1 MNDITWYTVAVKTP
15 YKSSRKILL
24 SENTSL
30 SALADCI
37 LDTYGIVKDRACFFF
52 SGDTPWEGTL
62 YTDTAEFPKYLNIQR
77 IPFESLAEEESRFVF
92 QVGYEPEFV
101 FDCFIDV
108 STKSGSDAPE
118 VIYSKGGTVSEFLP
132 VDEDELY
139 FEMENCDVDDSSEE
153 ECVVPIYSDIDLVI
167 DRYLRSFVALYGV
180 IPKKKAV
187 EMILYYEPEMPVS
200 EIRQS
205 MRYLPMIDS
214 RKDYTVTQ
222 REIVY
227 TELLEMQSGEYF
239 ALKKV
244 QRGKEYYLPQK
255 EELLLYADPL
265 YVEPTS
271 AFKELESSIGKRV
284 AEELYRMM
292 QGGISPTEAIALE
305 AKILKREP
313 YGEKELTLA
322 ETVEKRIRRWE
333 NRGFPQEV

>member
-1 MNDITWYTVAVKTP
+1 MSSITWYTVTVKTP

-37 LDTYGIVKDRACFFF
+37 LDTYGIVRDRACFFF

-108 STKSGSDAPE
+108 ATKSGSDAPT
-118 VIYSKGGTVSEFLP
+118 VMYSKGGTVSEFLP

-139 FEMENCDVDDSSEE
+139 FEVEDSDVDDSSEE
-153 ECVVPIYSDIDLVI
+153 ECVVPLYSDVDLLI
-167 DRYLRSFVALYGV
+167 DRYLRSFVSLYGV

-187 EMILYYEPEMPVS
+187 EMILSYEPALSIS
-200 EIRQS
+200 EIRRS
-205 MRYLPMIDS
+205 MRYLPMVGS
-214 RKDYTVTQ
+214 RNDYTVTS

-227 TELLEMQSGEYF
+227 TELLDMQSGEYF
-239 ALKKV
+239 ALKKA

-255 EELLLYADPL
+255 EELFLYADPL
-265 YVEPTS
+265 CVEPTD
-271 AFKELESSIGKRV
+271 AFKELEFAVGKRA
-284 AEELYRMM
+284 AEEIYRMM

-313 YGEKELTLA
+313 YGEKELALA
-322 ETVEKRIRRWE
+322 EAAEKRIRRWE

>member
-1 MNDITWYTVAVKTP
+1 MNDITWYTVTVKTP

-24 SENTSL
+24 AENTSL
-30 SALADCI
+30 SALAKCI

-62 YTDTAEFPKYLNIQR
+62 YTDTAEFPKYLNVQG

-101 FDCFIDV
+101 FDCFIEI
-108 STKSGSDAPE
+108 SPKAGSDAPT

-139 FEMENCDVDDSSEE
+139 FEAEVSDDDGSFEE
-153 ECVVPIYSDIDLVI
+153 ECVVPLYSHIDLVV
-167 DRYLRSFVALYGV
+167 DKYLRSFVSLYGV

-187 EMILYYEPEMPVS
+187 EMILYYEPDMSIS
-200 EIRQS
+200 EIRQA

-239 ALKKV
+239 ALKKA
-244 QRGKEYYLPQK
+244 QRGKEYYWPQK
-255 EELLLYADPL
+255 EELLLYAYPL
-265 YVEPTS
+265 YFERTS
-271 AFKELESSIGKRV
+271 AFEELESVVGKRS
-284 AEELYRMM
+284 AEDIYRMM

-305 AKILKREP
+305 SKILKREC
-313 YGEKELTLA
+313 YGEKVLA
-322 ETVEKRIRRWE
+322 LVDTVEKRIRRWE
-333 NRGFPQEV
+333 NRGFPKEV